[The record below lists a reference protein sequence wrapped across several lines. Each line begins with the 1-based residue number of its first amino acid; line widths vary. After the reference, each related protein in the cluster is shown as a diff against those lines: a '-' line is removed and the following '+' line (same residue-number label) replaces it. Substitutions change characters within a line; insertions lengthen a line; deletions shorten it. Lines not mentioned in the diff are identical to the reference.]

1 MIRKIGALFLAVCI
15 VLIMAG
21 VAMAL
26 ETVQPQAEPVTEVKS
41 TGNAVY
47 VSEDGNDENGEGT
60 AEKPYATLA
69 KAVGAAKDGDT
80 IYVMSNLTVTSC
92 ARFYNMDLTITS
104 GDGGPYTL
112 TRGDDFE
119 KLNDPARRGYNPAMI
134 EVGSDKAEGSGSLT
148 LSNIILD
155 DLGEKE
161 GKYFIQADSEGDGKT
176 AFGSMTI
183 DNLEIVQD
191 AIIATYHGNAKITL
205 EDGAILKNY
214 GGMSAVRVS
223 GGTLTMEAGSKIID
237 DNGEERSKGETITG
251 AKTELY
257 GPAGA
262 VWIQGGTLTM
272 NGGVIGGADGVTM
285 NGRAV
290 YVDSGTANIGGT
302 IQNIKGTD
310 AAWQGQN
317 GVAVHLRGGAEAKL
331 TSTGKITNVTGTNAG
346 NNTAIWTQF
355 CNFTAEKGSHIS
367 EVNEF
372 QLLYFDDLDNNNYS
386 HEVYLDGIISD
397 CAAGSASLIRSWYGQ
412 ITFGPNSVIEGCS
425 SSSAGGLI
433 YSNNGSHYTF
443 AGTIRNNK
451 VMASPT
457 TSPAIIYLANQ
468 SGGGVIATIED
479 TAHIVDNSGGPAVR
493 VNNSSNL
500 TMKGGEI
507 ARNSSYGVQ
516 VSAKDNWKG
525 VKFIMNGGS
534 IHDNGGVGVDATIGG
549 NAVTQLN
556 GGSIY
561 GNGDGTEVQVWND
574 YTDSKNAYADST
586 NDHLYIADG
595 VLQGDRTVKVM
606 HGYGS
611 FLGAISLNRTLGT
624 VTLDEGHGA
633 VGLAFANPKAVDK
646 ITELV
651 TAEKERE
658 KWKAAGQDAYWIKP
672 NASSYHFK
680 VTRPSDATKTD
691 LYLAYIPMND
701 DGSVPDDAKLTL
713 KKVGTGNQIDVTMDG
728 LDAGKAYAFM
738 FVNSSEYTLAA
749 DDITKYI
756 GGGSGSETAGNGFP
770 ELTISDS
777 VDEITKL
784 EIEGAEIE
792 GGNLLDE
799 LLKNIEAVYTYE
811 DSTVATDDSKSGEYT
826 VTLKWKNGFSDNDV
840 RINGN
845 NVNLDGEGTLIVRHT
860 SDVTGAQDGTTTHKL
875 LEPTAPVEHAT
886 ATAKKGGCSGT
897 TEFYTNNNEDYVVG
911 ADGIRLL
918 DDSLL
923 LEGDDNRQELM
934 EQKAAEYLGAPGE
947 GRAYRYE
954 FHYLNLVD
962 AFNGNA
968 WVSASNGTTI
978 YLPYPEG
985 VTADNADE
993 LGVKV
998 VHYKGLH
1005 REYGIAGQADVED
1018 AIAASELETMEE
1030 NVKFTPN
1037 GIKFDVPR
1045 AGFSPFAVVWQTEAH
1060 TIIATAGAGGSI
1072 DPEGEIIVAKGAD
1085 QTFTFTPDAGYT
1097 LDTVT
1102 VDGQPVPVEGNSYT
1116 ISNVNSNMTIHVT
1129 FKSNSGGGGSGGGS
1143 GSTHVTTDRIG
1154 GDDRFETAVK
1164 VAERLK
1170 SKLGVKKFD
1179 TIIVADSDDFAD
1191 ALSAEPLASEKDAP
1205 ILVVNE
1211 RNEKYVKEYIDENLA
1226 SGGRVYIIGETA
1238 AVSEDFEESLEPHK
1252 VTRLGG
1258 ADRYETNLKV
1268 LKELNLKGQSEIM
1281 VASGQDY
1288 PDALSASATGNPI
1301 LLVKSGIFDY
1311 QKDYLETLGGDDDY
1325 FVIGGTAAVN
1335 EKVMDQLE
1343 KFDEDGVSRVWG
1355 DDRFETAK
1363 AVADRF
1369 YRNARAVYIASGC
1382 DFPDALTGGVI
1393 AYKNNAPLLLVSESK
1408 YSEAARFVDTH
1419 NVRKVTAIGGPA
1431 AVSDKVLRAVAR

>member
-26 ETVQPQAEPVTEVKS
+26 ETVRPQAEPVTEVES
-41 TGNAVY
+41 SGNAVY
-47 VSEDGNDENGEGT
+47 VSASGDDEKNSGRTTEDPVASLDKAFLIAESGDTIYLLTDVEAKSRALISGKTVTIDGNGHTITRAEDFVRAQDQGRGGYHSAMIEVANKSELTLLNITLDDKFLREANEFSLAGSSTEDNTGKAHDGIIASYGDGHSTIILGDGATLKNFGGLSAVYITGENGEGAKLILKSGSKICDDQLGKREGGYAAIFNHGGT
-60 AEKPYATLA
+60 VQAEKNSTVENIDGRAIYADNGGVTKFAGTIKDITSNEVVKQPGDAGTAYYGDGNTVFTLA
-69 KAVGAAKDGDT
+69 SGGSIENIKSHDGTAADSALHLIGCTFKTEKDSHIKNLSVGVADMNGATVDIAGAVTECSAKDVFFRMRGTQGTFTLQKTGSITKCDADT
-80 IYVMSNLTVTSC
+80 ALIYLNGGKPTVTIAGTIDDINVTAIFMSNNGPRKDGAVTLADTGKIANITGYGMRLEDASKVTIAGTITDC
-92 ARFYNMDLTITS
+92 SDYAVQYYPKGNQSLLTIKSSATIENNN
-104 GDGGPYTL
+104 GGKAQIRAQNILPATDAQEHIVIEPGGLDGNTTVDLAAFDVTL
-112 TRGDDFE
+112 DTE
-119 KLNDPARRGYNPAMI
+119 YELIKL
-134 EVGSDKAEGSGSLT
+134 
-148 LSNIILD
+148 
-155 DLGEKE
+155 
-161 GKYFIQADSEGDGKT
+161 
-176 AFGSMTI
+176 
-183 DNLEIVQD
+183 
-191 AIIATYHGNAKITL
+191 GNAKSAAVT
-205 EDGAILKNY
+205 AIKNI
-214 GGMSAVRVS
+214 V
-223 GGTLTMEAGSKIID
+223 D
-237 DNGEERSKGETITG
+237 DKYPGWTVAASTYSPK
-251 AKTELY
+251 
-257 GPAGA
+257 A
-262 VWIQGGTLTM
+262 VWIQPLADEVHFTVDRFSYMKKTALYVVLIPLNEDGTPVDDAELILQEVENTDTVDVTLTGLTAGQSYAM
-272 NGGVIGGADGVTM
+272 MFVNNAEYTLTPDDITIYTGGGQGNEAYDDGFPEVTLI
-285 NGRAV
+285 NSIDLS
-290 YVDSGTANIGGT
+290 YVKNPVTNKYGYDLKSLEV
-302 IQNIKGTD
+302 
-310 AAWQGQN
+310 N
-317 GVAVHLRGGAEAKL
+317 GVGY
-331 TSTGKITNVTGTNAG
+331 
-346 NNTAIWTQF
+346 TA
-355 CNFTAEKGSHIS
+355 TAEK
-367 EVNEF
+367 
-372 QLLYFDDLDNNNYS
+372 
-386 HEVYLDGIISD
+386 
-397 CAAGSASLIRSWYGQ
+397 SLVEQ
-412 ITFGPNSVIEGCS
+412 
-425 SSSAGGLI
+425 
-433 YSNNGSHYTF
+433 
-443 AGTIRNNK
+443 
-451 VMASPT
+451 
-457 TSPAIIYLANQ
+457 
-468 SGGGVIATIED
+468 
-479 TAHIVDNSGGPAVR
+479 
-493 VNNSSNL
+493 
-500 TMKGGEI
+500 
-507 ARNSSYGVQ
+507 
-516 VSAKDNWKG
+516 
-525 VKFIMNGGS
+525 
-534 IHDNGGVGVDATIGG
+534 
-549 NAVTQLN
+549 
-556 GGSIY
+556 
-561 GNGDGTEVQVWND
+561 
-574 YTDSKNAYADST
+574 
-586 NDHLYIADG
+586 
-595 VLQGDRTVKVM
+595 
-606 HGYGS
+606 
-611 FLGAISLNRTLGT
+611 
-624 VTLDEGHGA
+624 
-633 VGLAFANPKAVDK
+633 
-646 ITELV
+646 
-651 TAEKERE
+651 
-658 KWKAAGQDAYWIKP
+658 
-672 NASSYHFK
+672 
-680 VTRPSDATKTD
+680 
-691 LYLAYIPMND
+691 
-701 DGSVPDDAKLTL
+701 
-713 KKVGTGNQIDVTMDG
+713 
-728 LDAGKAYAFM
+728 
-738 FVNSSEYTLAA
+738 LAA
-749 DDITKYI
+749 
-756 GGGSGSETAGNGFP
+756 
-770 ELTISDS
+770 L
-777 VDEITKL
+777 V
-784 EIEGAEIE
+784 
-792 GGNLLDE
+792 
-799 LLKNIEAVYTYE
+799 EATYTYE
-811 DSTVATDDSKSGEYT
+811 DNTVAADDSKSGEYA
-826 VTLKWKNGFSDNDV
+826 VTLSWKDGLNDEDV
-840 RINGN
+840 RVNGN

-860 SDVTGAQDGTTTHKL
+860 NDVEGAQDGTTTHEL
-875 LEPTAPVEHAT
+875 LTSEPNTPITEHAE
-886 ATAKKGGCSGT
+886 AIAPSNSK
-897 TEFYTNNNEDYVVG
+897 FYTNGDTNRAVD
-911 ADGIRLL
+911 ASGIRLL

-954 FHYLNLVD
+954 FHYLDLVD

-1018 AIAASELETMEE
+1018 AIAASELETMKVE
-1030 NVKFTPN
+1030 FTDY

-1060 TIIATAGAGGSI
+1060 TITAMAGAGGSI
-1072 DPEGEIIVAKGAD
+1072 DPEGEITVAKGAD

-1116 ISNVNSNMTIHVT
+1116 ISNVNSNMTIRVT

-1143 GSTHVTTDRIG
+1143 GSAHVTTDRIG

-1191 ALSAEPLASEKDAP
+1191 ALSAAPLASEKDAP

-1211 RNEKYVKEYIDENLA
+1211 RSEKYVKDYIDAHLSAN
-1226 SGGRVYIIGETA
+1226 GKVYIIGETA
-1238 AVSEDFEESLEPHK
+1238 AVSGGFERSLTAHK

-1268 LKELNLKGQSEIM
+1268 LKELNLKEELKIM